1 MSTDTALY
9 ERLDAEETKHRAA
22 IEELQKQIG
31 EHGEAISEI
40 AATRKTLARIFGDEI
55 SEEVGEPAPAPTEE
69 AVAEPD
75 VTALT
80 PKAGEL
86 TEEPVQGGE
95 EDALVQETPDPA
107 PAVTPA
113 PEAKSSKR
121 ARKPKK
127 KIVPAQR
134 TGERREK
141 IVNVLSGSGEPM
153 RAGQVA
159 EAIGMLNPSHG
170 EVEAVRNH
178 LDRMAQS
185 GQVRKPGRG
194 LYEWISSVEDV
205 EVTASL

>member
-22 IEELQKQIG
+22 IEDLQKQIG

-55 SEEVGEPAPAPTEE
+55 SEEVTDPAPAPAEE
-69 AVAEPD
+69 AVAGPA

-80 PKAGEL
+80 PEAGEL
-86 TEEPVQGGE
+86 AEEPVQEGGE
-95 EDALVQETPDPA
+95 EDVLVQETADPA

-121 ARKPKK
+121 APKPKK
-127 KIVPAQR
+127 KNVPAQR

-170 EVEAVRNH
+170 DVEGVRNH
-178 LDRMAQS
+178 LDRMAKG

-194 LYEWISSVEDV
+194 LYEWIGQ
-205 EVTASL
+205 

>member
-22 IEELQKQIG
+22 IEDLQKQIG

-55 SEEVGEPAPAPTEE
+55 SEEAGEEPAPAPVEG
-69 AVAEPD
+69 AVAEPA

-80 PKAGEL
+80 PEVREL
-86 TEEPVQGGE
+86 AEEPVQGGE

-113 PEAKSSKR
+113 PEAKSSKG
-121 ARKPKK
+121 APKSTK
-127 KIVPAQR
+127 KTVPAQR

-159 EAIGMLNPSHG
+159 EAIGMPNPSHG
-170 EVEAVRNH
+170 DVEGVRNH
-178 LDRMAQS
+178 LDRMAKG

-194 LYEWISSVEDV
+194 LYEWIGQ
-205 EVTASL
+205 